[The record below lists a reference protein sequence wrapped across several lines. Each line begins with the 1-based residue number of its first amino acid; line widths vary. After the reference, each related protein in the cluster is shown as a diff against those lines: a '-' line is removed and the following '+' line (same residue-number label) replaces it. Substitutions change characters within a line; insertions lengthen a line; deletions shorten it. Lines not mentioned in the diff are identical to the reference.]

1 VNPIGELL
9 QPQDIRL
16 DVDVS
21 SKAELLERLADLLA
35 RHGLSRADILASL
48 TERERLGSTG
58 LGHGVA
64 IPHARMKQLH
74 APIGAFVRTLA
85 PVAFDAPD
93 GRPVSSALAL
103 LVPAEAT
110 DKHLKLMANAASL
123 FGDRAFRQQLRQSVQ
138 PSDVGTLFAS
148 WNEGCE
154 ASSDRQPQ

>member
-1 VNPIGELL
+1 MNPIGELL
-9 QPQDIRL
+9 HLQDIRL

-35 RHGLSRADILASL
+35 RHGVSRADILASL

-64 IPHARMKQLH
+64 IPHARMKQLRT
-74 APIGAFVRTLA
+74 PVGAFVRTRI
-85 PVAFDAPD
+85 PVPFDAPD

-110 DKHLKLMANAASL
+110 DKHLKLMASAASL

-138 PSDVGTLFAS
+138 PSEVEALFVDWSDA
-148 WNEGCE
+148 GE
-154 ASSDRQPQ
+154 ASSERGPQ